1 MSNEWFFP
9 EENTKTVTLLLHRQ
23 LLGPLS
29 AYLLAGACQKYR
41 IGPCRK
47 LLNKIHEIFQAV
59 YFFLRSKF
67 SKRKSDLAP
76 SQESSR
82 LESILLA

>member
-9 EENTKTVTLLLHRQ
+9 EENTKTATLLLHRQ
-23 LLGPLS
+23 LLGPSS

-47 LLNKIHEIFQAV
+47 LLNKIHEMFPAV
-59 YFFLRSKF
+59 YFFSTLK
-67 SKRKSDLAP
+67 
-76 SQESSR
+76 
-82 LESILLA
+82 I